1 MPASQDR
8 MSEVRAARHR
18 KAFRVAQRKFADML
32 EAKDRSVPTKVDPP
46 PGTDQD
52 ARERKNAEMQ
62 NRAARLA
69 EERQRKEQE
78 KRAEERQRK
87 REEHLNKSKQSNH
100 SSRAQ
105 VS

>member
-32 EAKDRSVPTKVDPP
+32 EAKDRSVPAKVDPP
-46 PGTDQD
+46 PRSDQD

-78 KRAEERQRK
+78 KRADERQRK